1 MYVFLYTL
9 FFNIYQLDIRLAER
23 PEPIVL
29 KVGGDYSKEDQ
40 IAMVSKS
47 KEMISRIRKGISKI
61 QLQQQRDR
69 HRLILHSEMS
79 KRSHQRVL
87 QGSIIETS
95 CFIAAALFQIFFVRR
110 WFASKTGHARPWA

>member
-1 MYVFLYTL
+1 M
-9 FFNIYQLDIRLAER
+9 DIRLAAK
-23 PEPIVL
+23 PEPIVVQ
-29 KVGGDYSKEDQ
+29 VGGEYSKEDQ
-40 IAMVSKS
+40 IAIVSKS
-47 KEMISRIRKGISKI
+47 KEMISHIRKDISRI

-110 WFASKTGHARPWA
+110 WFAAKTGHGKPWA